1 MRCAR
6 HRTALGQVWV
16 RRDEAW
22 LGRVGTCNAVSYW
35 RRLAGLTHEPSGSG
49 GAGEWLSGALPEVL
63 AAQLALSCFG
73 HLTGMAPAL
82 TQPELA
88 RVDLRT
94 LDARRHLVHPCL
106 WAAGPDVSLSDVAAC
121 EPVAAEELPER
132 LATYA
137 DARTGVLGLLD
148 EQDLTQMPWAVCRAI
163 VSDPLGALPAL
174 ARAASVIGWGSD
186 RGSARLCTVLAALS
200 SYQALAAAGSASAP
214 YVAPV
219 GVAAGLSWPRSGSQA
234 HHLQTVWAAG
244 PVRAAHGARSTRHQP
259 EICSAAPARTGA
271 G

>member
-1 MRCAR
+1 VRCAR

-82 TQPELA
+82 AQPELA

-94 LDARRHLVHPCL
+94 LDARRHLVHPSCGL
-106 WAAGPDVSLSDVAAC
+106 PVLMSHCPTLLRVS
-121 EPVAAEELPER
+121 R
-132 LATYA
+132 LQP
-137 DARTGVLGLLD
+137 RSC
-148 EQDLTQMPWAVCRAI
+148 W
-163 VSDPLGALPAL
+163 
-174 ARAASVIGWGSD
+174 
-186 RGSARLCTVLAALS
+186 SA
-200 SYQALAAAGSASAP
+200 
-214 YVAPV
+214 
-219 GVAAGLSWPRSGSQA
+219 WPRTRTRVPVSSGCWTS
-234 HHLQTVWAAG
+234 
-244 PVRAAHGARSTRHQP
+244 R
-259 EICSAAPARTGA
+259 I
-271 G
+271 